1 MPSGL
6 TCLVHAVEFAEKMVE
21 MRRWLDHRRC
31 QTENFEY
38 YKLAYDVI
46 VVQLDFGS
54 AGDACAFVA
63 EFGGE
68 TVPNG

>member
-1 MPSGL
+1 V
-6 TCLVHAVEFAEKMVE
+6 TCLVYAVEFADKMME
-21 MRRWLDHRRC
+21 MRRWLDHCRS

-38 YKLAYDVI
+38 YKLAYDAI
-46 VVQLDFGS
+46 VVQLDFAS
-54 AGDACAFVA
+54 AGDACAFAA

>member
-38 YKLAYDVI
+38 YKLAFDVI
-46 VVQLDFGS
+46 VVQLDFAS
-54 AGDACAFVA
+54 AAEACSFAA

>member
-1 MPSGL
+1 MY
-6 TCLVHAVEFAEKMVE
+6 AVEFADKMME
-21 MRRWLDHRRC
+21 MRRWLDHRGS

-46 VVQLDFGS
+46 VVQLDFAN
-54 AGDACAFVA
+54 AGDACAFAA

>member
-1 MPSGL
+1 M
-6 TCLVHAVEFAEKMVE
+6 E
-21 MRRWLDHRRC
+21 MRRWLDHRRS

-46 VVQLDFGS
+46 VVQLDFAS
-54 AGDACAFVA
+54 AGDARAFAA